1 MSDTTTAAE
10 TPDQAL
16 ARALNAAKLRRINE
30 AMGICRDLLA
40 KQPDL
45 PGALGLLGGILGQ
58 EGRADEAIEYL
69 KAALAKQPQVGNW
82 HLNLCALYRGKNMLD
97 EALASGL
104 EAIRTSPD
112 TAAHRVELALTHLTR
127 GERDLASLRYREAMG
142 REPENPAA
150 HMGLGELLLSLGE
163 YQPGWLEYAWR
174 NKLDQARG
182 TLPKMTAAQWNGMA
196 LPGGTMVLVADQ
208 GFGDM
213 IQFARYIPWAKQR
226 VPHLAIGWGPEVTA
240 LLGRHPDIGLCFAT
254 WKDAPPHDAYVLLSS
269 LPQIFGTE
277 LGTIPAPIPYITA
290 DPERVA
296 HWGQR
301 LAQLRPQR
309 RLRVGLAWSGRP
321 THPNNLRRSIRMSVL
336 APILA
341 VQGVD
346 FFGLQK
352 PMPEEDRAFAASHP
366 HFIDLAQELGDFAET
381 GAVMQNLDLVIA
393 VDTAVVHL
401 AGALGREAWVL
412 VPEPADW
419 RWLLNRTDSP
429 WYPTLRLFRQDRP
442 TEWALV
448 VVEIAR
454 NLESRVGAG

>member
-1 MSDTTTAAE
+1 M
-10 TPDQAL
+10 
-16 ARALNAAKLRRINE
+16 
-30 AMGICRDLLA
+30 
-40 KQPDL
+40 
-45 PGALGLLGGILGQ
+45 
-58 EGRADEAIEYL
+58 
-69 KAALAKQPQVGNW
+69 
-82 HLNLCALYRGKNMLD
+82 
-97 EALASGL
+97 
-104 EAIRTSPD
+104 
-112 TAAHRVELALTHLTR
+112 
-127 GERDLASLRYREAMG
+127 
-142 REPENPAA
+142 
-150 HMGLGELLLSLGE
+150 
-163 YQPGWLEYAWR
+163 
-174 NKLDQARG
+174 
-182 TLPKMTAAQWNGMA
+182 
-196 LPGGTMVLVADQ
+196 
-208 GFGDM
+208 
-213 IQFARYIPWAKQR
+213 
-226 VPHLAIGWGPEVTA
+226 
-240 LLGRHPDIGLCFAT
+240 
-254 WKDAPPHDAYVLLSS
+254 
-269 LPQIFGTE
+269 
-277 LGTIPAPIPYITA
+277 
-290 DPERVA
+290 A

>member
-1 MSDTTTAAE
+1 
-10 TPDQAL
+10 
-16 ARALNAAKLRRINE
+16 
-30 AMGICRDLLA
+30 MGICRDLLA

-240 LLGRHPDIGLCFAT
+240 LLGRHPDIDLCFAT

-381 GAVMQNLDLVIA
+381 GAVMQNLDVVIA

-401 AGALGREAWVL
+401 AGALGREAWVM

-442 TEWALV
+442 TEWGPV
-448 VVEIAR
+448 VAEIAR

>member
-277 LGTIPAPIPYITA
+277 LGTIPAPIPYMTA

-454 NLESRVGAG
+454 

>member
-240 LLGRHPDIGLCFAT
+240 LLGRHPDIDLCFAT

>member
-277 LGTIPAPIPYITA
+277 LGTIPAPIPYMTA